1 MPRWLNQLFWRCCE
15 WKLKPHEKTRMI
27 AYIALGFVVFAAV
40 LFLFVMYSGYLKKR
54 ELDLEAFQ
62 NESQVSLDAPTVSP
76 GAMDD
81 RSGLSPEAVNA
92 PGRLIESAGLP
103 GMSQIES
110 LTNWG
115 KMTSE
120 RCFRADIG
128 ESLKK
133 TRNYL
138 QRTNNYQRSH
148 PDSCSAPYH
157 EFVGTF
163 YKPEDG
169 VGLRPPAGTNY
180 PESTQRDE

>member
-1 MPRWLNQLFWRCCE
+1 
-15 WKLKPHEKTRMI
+15 MI
-27 AYIALGFVVFAAV
+27 AYIALGFAVFAVA
-40 LFLFVMYSGYLKKR
+40 LIIFVMYSGYLKKR

-62 NESQVSLDAPTVSP
+62 NESQVTLDTLTVVP
-76 GAMDD
+76 GGVDD
-81 RSGLSPEAVNA
+81 RSGLSPEAANA
-92 PGRLIESAGLP
+92 PGRLIESSGLP
-103 GMSQIES
+103 GMSTSES
-110 LTNWG
+110 LSNWG

-138 QRTNNYQRSH
+138 QRTNNYQRAH

-180 PESTQRDE
+180 PASTQRDD

>member
-1 MPRWLNQLFWRCCE
+1 
-15 WKLKPHEKTRMI
+15 MI
-27 AYIALGFVVFAAV
+27 AYIALGFAVFAAALIIFV
-40 LFLFVMYSGYLKKR
+40 LYSGYLKKR
-54 ELDLEAFQ
+54 EIDLEAFQ
-62 NESQVSLDAPTVSP
+62 NESQVNLDAATVVP
-76 GAMDD
+76 GGVDG
-81 RSGLSPEAVNA
+81 RSGLLPGAVDA
-92 PGRLIESAGLP
+92 PGRLIESSGLP
-103 GMSQIES
+103 GMSTSES
-110 LTNWG
+110 LSNMG

-138 QRTNNYQRSH
+138 QRTNNYQRAH

-180 PESTQRDE
+180 PASTQRDD